1 MIAAET
7 TMIINMTKKV
17 KITFA
22 IGLQL
27 AVIGSIGSFVNWPY
41 MKPVL
46 ITAGIF
52 FAIAIVLFIIDNS
65 KD

>member
-1 MIAAET
+1 M
-7 TMIINMTKKV
+7 KKV

-27 AVIGSIGSFVNWPY
+27 AMIASIGSFVKWPY
-41 MKPVL
+41 MKGVL
-46 ITAGIF
+46 IAGIVF
-52 FAIAIVLFIIDNS
+52 MLLGALLYIIEMS

>member
-1 MIAAET
+1 
-7 TMIINMTKKV
+7 MTKKV

-27 AVIGSIGSFVNWPY
+27 AMIASIGSFVNWPY
-41 MKPVL
+41 MQQVL
-46 ITAGIF
+46 IASGVF
-52 FAIAIVLFIIDNS
+52 FAIAIVLFIIDQS